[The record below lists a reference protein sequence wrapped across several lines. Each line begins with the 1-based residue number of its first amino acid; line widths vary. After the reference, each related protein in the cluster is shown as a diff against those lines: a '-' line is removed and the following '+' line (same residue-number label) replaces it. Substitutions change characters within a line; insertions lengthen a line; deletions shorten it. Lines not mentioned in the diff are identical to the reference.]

1 MSHAYDLFREDEDGF
16 PIWVETVSALDIVKE
31 RLTELAGEKSGQ
43 YLVYN
48 PTEGRSVEPFKQSA

>member
-16 PIWVETVSALDIVKE
+16 PIWVETVIALDIVKE

-48 PTEGRSVEPFKQSA
+48 PT